1 MMKIAM
7 SLHKKVT
14 AITLI
19 AMSAA
24 FSGDGGRKTL
34 PRPDGPRRPEHL
46 NPPSG

>member
-19 AMSAA
+19 AIGVPFQTKA
-24 FSGDGGRKTL
+24 GGKYSRVL
-34 PRPDGPRRPEHL
+34 VDQGA
-46 NPPSG
+46 